1 MPLIE
6 IDYRITNHD
15 RETREVILCG
25 DRDLGSREAG
35 RSPRGRHWGVT
46 AAAAWADPKVVP
58 AAMSDVS
65 WGPIV
70 SQLMWRRGWTRT
82 LFKHK
87 IDSAV
92 RLWIYIVD
100 QLMQLQTDSKT
111 VFMGM
116 ELMSDLMWLV
126 IQSILT
132 ILKIALKSI
141 LWTEVPLYCWLK

>member
-58 AAMSDVS
+58 AAMNDVS

-70 SQLMWRRGWTRT
+70 SHLMWRRGWTRT

-87 IDSAV
+87 IALFDYEFILLISWCSYKQI
-92 RLWIYIVD
+92 RKLFLWSLSYMISFQSNKDLYWK
-100 QLMQLQTDSKT
+100 SPWG
-111 VFMGM
+111 VFY
-116 ELMSDLMWLV
+116 E
-126 IQSILT
+126 QHYRC
-132 ILKIALKSI
+132 IAN
-141 LWTEVPLYCWLK
+141 WNN

>member
-15 RETREVILCG
+15 RETREVILCR

-46 AAAAWADPKVVP
+46 AAATWTDPKVVP

-65 WGPIV
+65 WDPIV

-87 IDSAV
+87 IDSAF
-92 RLWIYIVD
+92 RPWIHIVD

-111 VFMGM
+111 VFV
-116 ELMSDLMWLV
+116 ELTHNLMWLV
-126 IQSILT
+126 SQSNKDLYW
-132 ILKIALKSI
+132 KSPWRVFYEYRYRCIAD
-141 LWTEVPLYCWLK
+141 WNN